1 MKVLIVESPTK
12 VKTISKYVG
21 SDTTVLASFGHV
33 RDLSAHDGSVDPTND
48 FSMVWELSERGEKQM
63 SAIAKAVKKADEIIL
78 ATDPDREGEAIAW
91 HVTEVLSQKKAL
103 GKAKIS
109 RATFNAV
116 TKDAVKAALAHPRDI
131 DPSLVQAY
139 LARRALDYLVGFTL
153 SPLLW
158 RKLPVARSAGRV
170 QSVAL
175 RLVCDRESEIES
187 FKNQDYWSLVAQL
200 LTPKD
205 RPFTARLVGAD
216 GKKLARLDIDSE
228 SKAKDFKAGLEGAS
242 FRVDDV
248 EAKPVRRQPQ
258 APFTTSTLQQEASR
272 KYGFSPAKTMQLAQ
286 KLYEGLPINGE
297 TVGLITYMRT
307 DGVDMAPE
315 AVTAIRTA
323 IDSSFGKDYIPSKPR
338 KYATKA
344 KTAQEAHEAIR
355 PTDVKR
361 TPAIVSPQLDDDLA
375 KLYSLIW
382 NRTVASQMSEAKFER
397 TTVTI
402 TAQNGTRIFNLRAT
416 GQVQIFDG
424 FLRLYQE
431 NLDDETS
438 DDDEALLP
446 AMRAGDLLTRQGIE
460 MSQHTTEPP
469 PRFTEASLIKR
480 LEELGIG
487 RPSTYQAI
495 LSVLH
500 ERGYVRQEKKR
511 LVPECSGRLLSA
523 FLKTFFLKY
532 VEYDFTAQL
541 EETLDRIAQQDVLWK
556 EVLSEF
562 WNGFNATI
570 ESAKGLRMTQVI
582 DTLNTLLDSYLFPP
596 TMDKDGNVQTSSRQ
610 CPSCDSGT
618 LSLKMS
624 RFGAFIGC
632 SNYPT
637 CTYTRQLSAAP
648 SQGTRS
654 AVPQSEAITLGTD
667 PQTGESITV
676 RDGRFGPYVQRGEES
691 PTTEKPKRQS
701 LPQGVTPE
709 TITLDHALS
718 LLALPRPVATHP
730 RTHEPILVGLGRFGP
745 YVQHGKT
752 YANLTLTD
760 DIFHITGERAIELI
774 QAKEAGKLAYGK
786 SAAPELVL
794 GIEPETKKTITLKSG
809 RYGPYVTD
817 GITNA
822 SLPRS
827 LGKDVSLEAACA
839 LLAAKR
845 SEPEKPGAS
854 PSLKRA
860 TAKKTP
866 SRKNM
871 SSKTKTKAVDS

>member
-12 VKTISKYVG
+12 VKTISKYVD
-21 SDTTVLASFGHV
+21 SDTTVFASFGHV
-33 RDLSAHDGSVDPTND
+33 RDLPAHDGSVDPNND
-48 FSMVWELSERGEKQM
+48 FSMVWELSDRGEKQM
-63 SAIAKAVKKADEIIL
+63 SAIAKAVKKADELIL

-91 HVTEVLSQKKAL
+91 HVTEVLGQKKAL
-103 GKAKIS
+103 GRTKIS

-116 TKDAVKAALAHPRDI
+116 TKDAVTAALAHPREI

-175 RLVCDRESEIES
+175 RLVCDREQEIEA
-187 FKNQDYWSLVAQL
+187 FKAQDYWSLAAQL
-200 LTPKD
+200 LTPKE

-216 GKKLARLDIDSE
+216 GKKLGRLDINTE
-228 SKAKDFKAGLEGAS
+228 AKAKDLKEGLEGAN
-242 FRVDDV
+242 FKVDDV

-272 KYGFSPAKTMQLAQ
+272 KYGFSPARTMQLAQ

-315 AVTAIRTA
+315 AIKAIRTA
-323 IDSSFGKDYIPSKPR
+323 ISTSFGEAYVPSKPR
-338 KYATKA
+338 QYATKA

-355 PTDVKR
+355 PTDVRR
-361 TPAIVSPQLDDDLA
+361 TPALITKQLDDDLG

-382 NRTVASQMSEAKFER
+382 NRTVASQMVEAKFER

-402 TAQNGTRIFNLRAT
+402 TGQNGKHTFDLRAT
-416 GQVQIFDG
+416 GQVQVFDG

-431 NLDDETS
+431 NVDDEPA

-446 AMRAGDLLTRQGIE
+446 PMAPADILTRQAID
-460 MSQHTTEPP
+460 MAKHTTEPP

-541 EETLDRIAQQDVLWK
+541 EETLDHIAQKEVLWK
-556 EVLSEF
+556 DVLKDF
-562 WNGFNATI
+562 WRGFNATI
-570 ESAKGLRMTQVI
+570 HNAQELRMAQVI
-582 DTLNTLLDSYLFPP
+582 DTLNTLLEPYLFPP
-596 TMDKDGNVQTSSRQ
+596 TFGEDGKTLISSRQ
-610 CPSCDSGT
+610 CPSCESGT

-637 CTYTRQLSAAP
+637 CTYTRQLSTTSNGSTPTAP
-648 SQGTRS
+648 QGE
-654 AVPQSEAITLGTD
+654 VIIVGTD
-667 PQTGESITV
+667 PETGETITV

-701 LPQGVTPE
+701 LPQGLNPSSVD
-709 TITLDHALS
+709 LNKALG
-718 LLALPRPVATHP
+718 LLALPRPIAMHP
-730 RTHEPILVGLGRFGP
+730 KTHEPILVGLGRFGP

-752 YANLTLTD
+752 YANLGITD
-760 DIFHITGERAIELI
+760 DLLELPEARAIELI
-774 QAKEAGKLAYGK
+774 LAKEAGKSAYTKGA
-786 SAAPELVL
+786 SPEISL
-794 GIEPETKKTITLKSG
+794 GLDPETQKTISLKSG

-817 GITNA
+817 GTTNA

-827 LGKDVSLEAACA
+827 LGKDISLEAACA
-839 LLAAKR
+839 LLATKR
-845 SEPEKPGAS
+845 SEPEKPAKS
-854 PSLKRA
+854 APAKR
-860 TAKKTP
+860 TPAKKAQP
-866 SRKNM
+866 RKRV
-871 SSKTKTKAVDS
+871 SASKKTSES